1 MDEKLNII
9 NPEDK
14 DYYDGKFYMVGLYPG
29 AGVELATFYVYAGC
43 EEEAL
48 ELVVA
53 YLDMQP
59 TESNLLYTTDEIEN
73 YISESFADEFQA
85 YMEENPDADTFQ
97 FATDYL
103 GYFYIDATMQGASQ
117 PYFVEGSNLRVEET
131 NDEPITFESKE
142 VKTESMFPTDE
153 DYELARKVVDAYGV
167 DEVCKKIN
175 MNYETEFGEKDRLV
189 KWLATM
195 DKNEFETYFP
205 EYVDE
210 KKEEDCT
217 QCSSVDAGKVD
228 LVGQKD
234 KKEEKKLQEHTESW
248 LTLTPADNHR
258 VKPFVDLFKKEYPNK
273 NIDKLYLET
282 IEGGWEPCVAFI
294 ESDGTTYRVFVG
306 ALNDGTYM
314 SDQDSVKIANGNFK
328 AEYDYINESKEVK
341 EESIQGVANIADKI
355 RKAKADISNGTDFD
369 YDSFV
374 SEIKQDTMRLP
385 EKSEQETA
393 ATLLHDFCKEF
404 GSRDTDQQKCDDEIC
419 RESKEVKTEYY
430 KMPEDE
436 HIIWDSEVDYYDDEY
451 MNDIKENQYQDYL
464 DNFEPSVPTFEE
476 WLDDQLDDLVSSGA
490 YETADE
496 ALEDMRD
503 DLQADYE
510 DYIETYK
517 DEPLDFDTW
526 YSNYISDSSYEDW
539 EMLEEDLLDNVFP
552 HIDEQVNDS
561 VLVLSG
567 YYGSNYPD
575 FRSSGA
581 GGKLFTDGT
590 GGFRDYMGGFDRV
603 CITTQNGI
611 LGAICN
617 DHDGT
622 VSGQFYTLPD
632 DKTELIKALGY
643 EEIIKERYDEEDLDK
658 YNEMDLMETEFN
670 NDLMY
675 EGIDARDLT
684 EHLDLLKPIKDTI
697 SGYTSDPDKTKT
709 ESKEVKIENNRI
721 PRNWKKI
728 TYKSKIDTNVD
739 SVGDTIEIERDEW
752 NRPIATN
759 LRTGKTALT
768 FLDMVRNE
776 DLAEVINIE
785 TADKETES
793 KRVECKE
800 LKTESVSYQD
810 LVIAGESLWRDDA
823 RIYET
828 RVEGIYDCQ
837 TAGHGGYLVDTDV
850 FPELA
855 KYGDKT
861 PIDNIV
867 GFEEDYEALKVI
879 WAVPEV
885 LEQIQLDKDWYKN
898 LTLDDV
904 LRYED
909 KLNDEFRKEFPN
921 KKEIAEVPEMKTEA
935 EDMTQVKDDIET
947 AVEKSDS
954 TDLEKDQVKGSLD
967 VLKTDEESAIDGYE
981 EFNKE
986 TAEVVDGELADAV
999 KDQMEEIIDDEKEHI
1014 EKIDTIKK
1022 SLGEFRQIK
1031 TESRTLEQEVDKYKD
1046 YIDDNTKQHLEKL
1059 EKDLLSID
1067 NVTGVE
1073 YDLSNYADDQL
1084 PNSPII
1090 IVNYDQ
1096 INTSFALLKSVVNV
1110 IESNGLVVEMEEL
1123 EDNDTYF
1130 YIVTYKNNWNNQEV
1144 ITEAEE
1150 VNTYKQRFID
1160 YCKGKVEDLGTIV
1173 AKDKDDE
1180 DFNEELPVAMI
1191 DNHYEQAKPAYI
1203 LIPDPDYDD
1212 RLVISDKD
1220 GNVFIDSPMSNVVGE
1235 AQEMTFDKIDT
1246 EFYNNVLEYWDEL
1259 YMDDALELDDVDK
1272 ASREKIQ
1279 NEFKCPEHFDYNV
1292 ISRAGGADVEVYCKD
1307 IPDLNA
1313 TTTTMNENG
1322 EYVQDYFDIDG
1333 LWQVNEVD
1341 DSGKFIKNLYINGW
1355 QEAMNTLVQQYSK
1368 VKEKTESKEV
1378 KTESSDT
1385 TRIGQIAQEISSFP
1399 YIRDRMKKDN
1409 WLSGSSTTVHPVEAY
1424 LDNNGTGNITIQLD
1438 VDKNTFDHII
1448 ELFVN
1453 HYPEITDGWFSKS
1466 DGSCPNSLYFKY
1478 KEVEPIEEENI
1489 LGQETPDEKIAKADS
1504 IEKGLYT
1511 EEMTLVESYD
1521 NEKDADVISKALARR
1536 GCKTEVR
1543 LNENKYE
1550 VWSNN

>member
-14 DYYDGKFYMVGLYPG
+14 EYYDGKFYMVGIYPG
-29 AGVELATFYVYAGC
+29 AGVELATFYVYASC
-43 EEEAL
+43 KEEAL

-59 TESNLLYTTDEIEN
+59 TESNLLYTTDEIED

-103 GYFYIDATMQGASQ
+103 GYFYVDAKMHGASQ
-117 PYFVEGSNLRVEET
+117 PYFVEGNNLRVEET
-131 NDEPITFESKE
+131 NDEPIVFENKE
-142 VKTESMFPTDE
+142 VKEENKTE
-153 DYELARKVVDAYGV
+153 DYWDATEIDRDLFLSLMKFNFGTDSKGNNYIITADGNDIKRFYAKNDAEALRV
-167 DEVCKKIN
+167 YNDVKAKWN
-175 MNYETEFGEKDRLV
+175 YDDHPDLTMNIGSIAPREE
-189 KWLATM
+189 
-195 DKNEFETYFP
+195 N
-205 EYVDE
+205 

-217 QCSSVDAGKVD
+217 QAGAIQGPTTIFGSKD
-228 LVGQKD
+228 EKD
-234 KKEEKKLQEHTESW
+234 KKEE
-248 LTLTPADNHR
+248 
-258 VKPFVDLFKKEYPNK
+258 
-273 NIDKLYLET
+273 
-282 IEGGWEPCVAFI
+282 
-294 ESDGTTYRVFVG
+294 
-306 ALNDGTYM
+306 
-314 SDQDSVKIANGNFK
+314 
-328 AEYDYINESKEVK
+328 
-341 EESIQGVANIADKI
+341 SIQAVADIATKI
-355 RKAKADISNGTDFD
+355 RNAREQVGNEDFN
-369 YDSFV
+369 YDEFV

-385 EKSEQETA
+385 DRTEQETA
-393 ATLLHDFCKEF
+393 ATLLHDFCKDYK
-404 GSRDTDQQKCDDEIC
+404 GRTADKDNQEIE

-430 KMPEDE
+430 KMPDNE
-436 HIIWDSEVDYYDDEY
+436 HIIWDSEVDYYDEEY
-451 MNDIKENQYQDYL
+451 MKDIKENQYQDYL
-464 DNFEPSVPTFEE
+464 DNFEPSVPLSFED
-476 WLDDQLDDLVSSGA
+476 WLNTEECYDTHYHWFEDSGVAEGDWDALVDL
-490 YETADE
+490 YEVE
-496 ALEDMRD
+496 FKK
-503 DLQADYE
+503 DYE
-510 DYIETYK
+510 DYIEDYK

-539 EMLEEDLLDNVFP
+539 ELLEEDLLDNIFP
-552 HIDEQVNDS
+552 HIDEQINDS

-575 FRSSGA
+575 FKSSGA

-590 GGFRDYMGGFDRV
+590 DGFRDYMGGFDRV
-603 CITTQNGI
+603 CITTQDGI

-643 EEIIKERYDEEDLDK
+643 AEIIKDRYDEEDLDR
-658 YNEMDLMETEFN
+658 YDEMDLMETEFN

-697 SGYTSDPDKTKT
+697 SGYTPDPDKTKT
-709 ESKEVKIENNRI
+709 ESKDIKTENNKI

-768 FLDMVRNE
+768 FLDMIRNE
-776 DLAEVINIE
+776 DLAEIINIE

-823 RIYET
+823 RIYDT

-855 KYGDKT
+855 KYGEKT

-885 LEQIQLDKDWYKN
+885 LEKIQLDKDWYKN

-1022 SLGEFRQIK
+1022 SLGEFKQIK
-1031 TESRTLEQEVDKYKD
+1031 TESKY
-1046 YIDDNTKQHLEKL
+1046 
-1059 EKDLLSID
+1059 
-1067 NVTGVE
+1067 VVE
-1073 YDLSNYADDQL
+1073 YRISDTGEVVKSEPFENFIDAMQYQG
-1084 PNSPII
+1084 NI
-1090 IVNYDQ
+1090 
-1096 INTSFALLKSVVNV
+1096 LKK
-1110 IESNGLVVEMEEL
+1110 M
-1123 EDNDTYF
+1123 
-1130 YIVTYKNNWNNQEV
+1130 KN
-1144 ITEAEE
+1144 
-1150 VNTYKQRFID
+1150 KID
-1160 YCKGKVEDLGTIV
+1160 YCKYIDVDDDKEVKEEELFGVSDEVKADSKAKGLYTETEDKDFKVGDKVKIDYISDANEYNGQTGTLTMVRKYKYYPNGNADEFEYKTQGTI
-1173 AKDKDDE
+1173 KFDDGKE
-1180 DFNEELPVAMI
+1180 FN
-1191 DNHYEQAKPAYI
+1191 
-1203 LIPDPDYDD
+1203 
-1212 RLVISDKD
+1212 
-1220 GNVFIDSPMSNVVGE
+1220 
-1235 AQEMTFDKIDT
+1235 
-1246 EFYNNVLEYWDEL
+1246 
-1259 YMDDALELDDVDK
+1259 
-1272 ASREKIQ
+1272 
-1279 NEFKCPEHFDYNV
+1279 
-1292 ISRAGGADVEVYCKD
+1292 
-1307 IPDLNA
+1307 IPDLNK
-1313 TTTTMNENG
+1313 EG
-1322 EYVQDYFDIDG
+1322 
-1333 LWQVNEVD
+1333 
-1341 DSGKFIKNLYINGW
+1341 SGI
-1355 QEAMNTLVQQYSK
+1355 VS
-1368 VKEKTESKEV
+1368 
-1378 KTESSDT
+1378 
-1385 TRIGQIAQEISSFP
+1385 P
-1399 YIRDRMKKDN
+1399 
-1409 WLSGSSTTVHPVEAY
+1409 
-1424 LDNNGTGNITIQLD
+1424 
-1438 VDKNTFDHII
+1438 VDK
-1448 ELFVN
+1448 
-1453 HYPEITDGWFSKS
+1453 
-1466 DGSCPNSLYFKY
+1466 
-1478 KEVEPIEEENI
+1478 VE
-1489 LGQETPDEKIAKADS
+1489 
-1504 IEKGLYT
+1504 

-1521 NEKDADVISKALARR
+1521 NEKDADVISKALARK
-1536 GCKTEVR
+1536 GCKTKVECVD
-1543 LNENKYE
+1543 NKYQ
-1550 VWSNN
+1550 VWSNK

>member
-14 DYYDGKFYMVGLYPG
+14 EYYDGKFYMVGIYPG
-29 AGVELATFYVYAGC
+29 AGVELATFYVYASC
-43 EEEAL
+43 KEEAL

-59 TESNLLYTTDEIEN
+59 TESNLLYTTDEIED

-103 GYFYIDATMQGASQ
+103 GYFYVDAKMHGASQ
-117 PYFVEGSNLRVEET
+117 PYFVEGNNLRVEET
-131 NDEPITFESKE
+131 NDEPIVFENKE
-142 VKTESMFPTDE
+142 VKEENKTE
-153 DYELARKVVDAYGV
+153 DYWDATEIDRDLFLSLMKFNFGTDSKGNNYIITADGNDIKRFYAKNDAEALRV
-167 DEVCKKIN
+167 YNDVKAKWN
-175 MNYETEFGEKDRLV
+175 YDDHPDLTMNIGSIAPREE
-189 KWLATM
+189 
-195 DKNEFETYFP
+195 N
-205 EYVDE
+205 

-217 QCSSVDAGKVD
+217 QAGAIQGPTTIFGSKD
-228 LVGQKD
+228 EKD
-234 KKEEKKLQEHTESW
+234 KKEE
-248 LTLTPADNHR
+248 
-258 VKPFVDLFKKEYPNK
+258 
-273 NIDKLYLET
+273 
-282 IEGGWEPCVAFI
+282 
-294 ESDGTTYRVFVG
+294 
-306 ALNDGTYM
+306 
-314 SDQDSVKIANGNFK
+314 
-328 AEYDYINESKEVK
+328 
-341 EESIQGVANIADKI
+341 SIQAVADIATKI
-355 RKAKADISNGTDFD
+355 RNAREQVGNEDFN
-369 YDSFV
+369 YDEFV

-385 EKSEQETA
+385 DRTEQETA
-393 ATLLHDFCKEF
+393 ATLLHDFCKDYK
-404 GSRDTDQQKCDDEIC
+404 GRTADKDNQEIE

-430 KMPEDE
+430 KMPDNE
-436 HIIWDSEVDYYDDEY
+436 HIIWDSEVDYYDEEY
-451 MNDIKENQYQDYL
+451 MKDIKENQYQDYL
-464 DNFEPSVPTFEE
+464 DNFEPSVPLSFED
-476 WLDDQLDDLVSSGA
+476 WLNTEECYDTHYHWFEDSGVAEGDWDALVDL
-490 YETADE
+490 YEVE
-496 ALEDMRD
+496 FKK
-503 DLQADYE
+503 DYE
-510 DYIETYK
+510 DYIEDYK

-539 EMLEEDLLDNVFP
+539 ELLEEDLLDNIFP
-552 HIDEQVNDS
+552 HIDEQINDS

-575 FRSSGA
+575 FKSSGA

-590 GGFRDYMGGFDRV
+590 DGFRDYMGGFDRV
-603 CITTQNGI
+603 CITTQDGI

-643 EEIIKERYDEEDLDK
+643 AEIIKDRYDEEDLDR
-658 YNEMDLMETEFN
+658 YDEMDLMETEFN

-697 SGYTSDPDKTKT
+697 SGYTPDPDKTKT
-709 ESKEVKIENNRI
+709 ESKDTKTENNKI

-768 FLDMVRNE
+768 FLDMIRNE
-776 DLAEVINIE
+776 DLAEIINIE

-823 RIYET
+823 RIYDT

-855 KYGDKT
+855 KYGEKT

-885 LEQIQLDKDWYKN
+885 LEKIQLDKDWYKN

-1022 SLGEFRQIK
+1022 SLGEFKQIK
-1031 TESRTLEQEVDKYKD
+1031 TESKY
-1046 YIDDNTKQHLEKL
+1046 
-1059 EKDLLSID
+1059 
-1067 NVTGVE
+1067 VVE
-1073 YDLSNYADDQL
+1073 YRISDTGEVVKSEPFENFIDAMQYQG
-1084 PNSPII
+1084 NI
-1090 IVNYDQ
+1090 
-1096 INTSFALLKSVVNV
+1096 LKK
-1110 IESNGLVVEMEEL
+1110 M
-1123 EDNDTYF
+1123 
-1130 YIVTYKNNWNNQEV
+1130 KN
-1144 ITEAEE
+1144 
-1150 VNTYKQRFID
+1150 KID
-1160 YCKGKVEDLGTIV
+1160 YCKYIDVDDDKEVKEEELFGVSDEVKADSKAKGLYTETEDKDFKVGDKVKIDYISDANEYNGQTGTLTMVRKYKYYPNGNADEFEYKTQGTI
-1173 AKDKDDE
+1173 KFDDGKE
-1180 DFNEELPVAMI
+1180 FN
-1191 DNHYEQAKPAYI
+1191 
-1203 LIPDPDYDD
+1203 
-1212 RLVISDKD
+1212 
-1220 GNVFIDSPMSNVVGE
+1220 
-1235 AQEMTFDKIDT
+1235 
-1246 EFYNNVLEYWDEL
+1246 
-1259 YMDDALELDDVDK
+1259 
-1272 ASREKIQ
+1272 
-1279 NEFKCPEHFDYNV
+1279 
-1292 ISRAGGADVEVYCKD
+1292 
-1307 IPDLNA
+1307 IPDLNK
-1313 TTTTMNENG
+1313 EG
-1322 EYVQDYFDIDG
+1322 
-1333 LWQVNEVD
+1333 
-1341 DSGKFIKNLYINGW
+1341 SGI
-1355 QEAMNTLVQQYSK
+1355 VS
-1368 VKEKTESKEV
+1368 
-1378 KTESSDT
+1378 
-1385 TRIGQIAQEISSFP
+1385 P
-1399 YIRDRMKKDN
+1399 
-1409 WLSGSSTTVHPVEAY
+1409 
-1424 LDNNGTGNITIQLD
+1424 
-1438 VDKNTFDHII
+1438 VDK
-1448 ELFVN
+1448 
-1453 HYPEITDGWFSKS
+1453 
-1466 DGSCPNSLYFKY
+1466 
-1478 KEVEPIEEENI
+1478 VE
-1489 LGQETPDEKIAKADS
+1489 
-1504 IEKGLYT
+1504 

-1521 NEKDADVISKALARR
+1521 NEKDADVISKALARK
-1536 GCKTEVR
+1536 GCKTKVECVD
-1543 LNENKYE
+1543 NKYQ
-1550 VWSNN
+1550 VWSNK

>member
-14 DYYDGKFYMVGLYPG
+14 EYYDGKFYMVGIYPG
-29 AGVELATFYVYAGC
+29 AGVELATFYVYASC
-43 EEEAL
+43 KEEAL

-59 TESNLLYTTDEIEN
+59 TESNLLYTTDEIED

-103 GYFYIDATMQGASQ
+103 GYFYVDAKMHGASQ
-117 PYFVEGSNLRVEET
+117 PYFVEGNNLRVEET
-131 NDEPITFESKE
+131 NDEPIVFENKE
-142 VKTESMFPTDE
+142 VKEENKTE
-153 DYELARKVVDAYGV
+153 DYWDATEIDRDLFLSLMKFNFGTDSKGNNYIITADGNDIKRFYAKNDAEALRV
-167 DEVCKKIN
+167 YNDVKAKWN
-175 MNYETEFGEKDRLV
+175 YDDHPDLTMNIGSIAPREE
-189 KWLATM
+189 
-195 DKNEFETYFP
+195 N
-205 EYVDE
+205 

-217 QCSSVDAGKVD
+217 QAGAIQGPTTIFGSKD
-228 LVGQKD
+228 EKD
-234 KKEEKKLQEHTESW
+234 KKEE
-248 LTLTPADNHR
+248 
-258 VKPFVDLFKKEYPNK
+258 
-273 NIDKLYLET
+273 
-282 IEGGWEPCVAFI
+282 
-294 ESDGTTYRVFVG
+294 
-306 ALNDGTYM
+306 
-314 SDQDSVKIANGNFK
+314 
-328 AEYDYINESKEVK
+328 
-341 EESIQGVANIADKI
+341 SIQAVADIATKI
-355 RKAKADISNGTDFD
+355 RNAREQVGNEDFN
-369 YDSFV
+369 YDEFV

-385 EKSEQETA
+385 DRTEQETA
-393 ATLLHDFCKEF
+393 ATLLHDFCKDYK
-404 GSRDTDQQKCDDEIC
+404 GRTADKDNQEIE

-430 KMPEDE
+430 KMPDNE
-436 HIIWDSEVDYYDDEY
+436 HIIWDSEVDYYDEEY
-451 MNDIKENQYQDYL
+451 MKDIKENQYQDYL
-464 DNFEPSVPTFEE
+464 DNFEPSVPLSFED
-476 WLDDQLDDLVSSGA
+476 WLNTEECYDTHYHWFEDSGVAEGDWDALVDL
-490 YETADE
+490 YEVE
-496 ALEDMRD
+496 FKK
-503 DLQADYE
+503 DYE
-510 DYIETYK
+510 DYIEDYK

-539 EMLEEDLLDNVFP
+539 ELLEEDLLDNIFP
-552 HIDEQVNDS
+552 HIDEQINDS

-575 FRSSGA
+575 FKSSGA

-590 GGFRDYMGGFDRV
+590 DGFRDYMGGFDRV
-603 CITTQNGI
+603 CITTQDGI

-643 EEIIKERYDEEDLDK
+643 AEIIKDRYDEEDLDR
-658 YNEMDLMETEFN
+658 YDEMDLMETEFN

-697 SGYTSDPDKTKT
+697 SGYTPDPDKTKT
-709 ESKEVKIENNRI
+709 ESKDINTENNKI

-768 FLDMVRNE
+768 FLDMIRNE
-776 DLAEVINIE
+776 DLAEIINIE

-823 RIYET
+823 RIYDT

-855 KYGDKT
+855 KYGEKT

-885 LEQIQLDKDWYKN
+885 LEKIQLDKDWYKN

-1022 SLGEFRQIK
+1022 SLGEFKQIK
-1031 TESRTLEQEVDKYKD
+1031 TESKY
-1046 YIDDNTKQHLEKL
+1046 
-1059 EKDLLSID
+1059 
-1067 NVTGVE
+1067 VVE
-1073 YDLSNYADDQL
+1073 YRISDTGEVVKSEPFENFIDAMQYQG
-1084 PNSPII
+1084 NI
-1090 IVNYDQ
+1090 
-1096 INTSFALLKSVVNV
+1096 LKK
-1110 IESNGLVVEMEEL
+1110 M
-1123 EDNDTYF
+1123 
-1130 YIVTYKNNWNNQEV
+1130 KN
-1144 ITEAEE
+1144 
-1150 VNTYKQRFID
+1150 KID
-1160 YCKGKVEDLGTIV
+1160 YCKYIDVDDDKEVKEEELFGVSDEVKADSKAKGLYTETEDKDFKVGDKVKIDYISDANEYNGQTGTLTMVRKYKYYPNGNADEFEYKTQGTI
-1173 AKDKDDE
+1173 KFDDGKE
-1180 DFNEELPVAMI
+1180 FN
-1191 DNHYEQAKPAYI
+1191 
-1203 LIPDPDYDD
+1203 
-1212 RLVISDKD
+1212 
-1220 GNVFIDSPMSNVVGE
+1220 
-1235 AQEMTFDKIDT
+1235 
-1246 EFYNNVLEYWDEL
+1246 
-1259 YMDDALELDDVDK
+1259 
-1272 ASREKIQ
+1272 
-1279 NEFKCPEHFDYNV
+1279 
-1292 ISRAGGADVEVYCKD
+1292 
-1307 IPDLNA
+1307 IPDLNK
-1313 TTTTMNENG
+1313 EG
-1322 EYVQDYFDIDG
+1322 
-1333 LWQVNEVD
+1333 
-1341 DSGKFIKNLYINGW
+1341 SGI
-1355 QEAMNTLVQQYSK
+1355 VS
-1368 VKEKTESKEV
+1368 
-1378 KTESSDT
+1378 
-1385 TRIGQIAQEISSFP
+1385 P
-1399 YIRDRMKKDN
+1399 
-1409 WLSGSSTTVHPVEAY
+1409 
-1424 LDNNGTGNITIQLD
+1424 
-1438 VDKNTFDHII
+1438 VDK
-1448 ELFVN
+1448 
-1453 HYPEITDGWFSKS
+1453 
-1466 DGSCPNSLYFKY
+1466 
-1478 KEVEPIEEENI
+1478 VE
-1489 LGQETPDEKIAKADS
+1489 
-1504 IEKGLYT
+1504 

-1521 NEKDADVISKALARR
+1521 NEKDADVISKALARK
-1536 GCKTEVR
+1536 GCKTKVECVD
-1543 LNENKYE
+1543 NKYQ
-1550 VWSNN
+1550 VWSNK

>member
-355 RKAKADISNGTDFD
+355 RKAKADISNGADFD

-393 ATLLHDFCKEF
+393 ATLVQDFCKEF

-419 RESKEVKTEYY
+419 RENKEVKTEYY

-436 HIIWDSEVDYYDDEY
+436 HIIWDSEVDYYDEEY

-464 DNFEPSVPTFEE
+464 DNFEPSVPTFDEWVEE
-476 WLDDQLDDLVSSGA
+476 QLIGLVNSGA
-490 YETADE
+490 YETEEE
-496 ALEDMRD
+496 ALEDMKA
-503 DLQADYE
+503 DLEDEYQDYVE
-510 DYIETYK
+510 NYT
-517 DEPLDFDTW
+517 DEPLEFDTW

-539 EMLEEDLLDNVFP
+539 ELLEEDLLDNVFP
-552 HIDEQVNDS
+552 NIDNQVNDN

-590 GGFRDYMGGFDRV
+590 KGFRDYMGGFDRV

-697 SGYTSDPDKTKT
+697 SGYTPDPDKTKT

-986 TAEVVDGELADAV
+986 TEKVVDGELADAV

-1022 SLGEFRQIK
+1022 SLGEFRQVK

-1307 IPDLNA
+1307 ISDLNA

-1378 KTESSDT
+1378 KTESADT
-1385 TRIGQIAQEISSFP
+1385 TRIEQIAQEISSFP

>member
-14 DYYDGKFYMVGLYPG
+14 EYYDGKFYMVGIYPG
-29 AGVELATFYVYAGC
+29 AGVELATFYVYASC

-59 TESNLLYTTDEIEN
+59 TESNLLYTTDEIED

-103 GYFYIDATMQGASQ
+103 GYYYIDATMHGASQ
-117 PYFVEGSNLRVEET
+117 PYFVEGNNLRVEET
-131 NDEPITFESKE
+131 NDEPIVFESKE
-142 VKTESMFPTDE
+142 VKTEGLRQDTIDAIDTAINEIDNGNNDDPDWFNERYNNYDKLVQGVLDLMGTNIKYGSGTEKEPTSAVNFSGKDE
-153 DYELARKVVDAYGV
+153 IIKEVKRQLAEWGYD
-167 DEVCKKIN
+167 
-175 MNYETEFGEKDRLV
+175 
-189 KWLATM
+189 
-195 DKNEFETYFP
+195 ETYFNG
-205 EYVDE
+205 

-217 QCSSVDAGKVD
+217 QAEAIQGPTTIFGDK
-228 LVGQKD
+228 K
-234 KKEEKKLQEHTESW
+234 KKEEDDTTEKVIWDSWFDFDNEEYKAEIKKNQYQDYLNNLDGEEPEDFEDWYKDYVYSDLMDLEREYLKDDLNIEILPKIEKQVEDDIIVLDDEVFSNSAVEGLSSYIGDFERVRLLTKNNELYIECDGSLSGIYTIPDDETELVQELGYDEDD
-248 LTLTPADNHR
+248 AVNHFR
-258 VKPFVDLFKKEYPNK
+258 EDL
-273 NIDKLYLET
+273 
-282 IEGGWEPCVAFI
+282 
-294 ESDGTTYRVFVG
+294 SDGTFDVDTLSEYTDYLKPITYNMNLG
-306 ALNDGTYM
+306 
-314 SDQDSVKIANGNFK
+314 
-328 AEYDYINESKEVK
+328 ESKK

-355 RKAKADISNGTDFD
+355 RQAKAEIEKGNEFD
-369 YDSFV
+369 YDGFV

-393 ATLLHDFCKEF
+393 ATLLQDFCKDYK
-404 GSRDTDQQKCDDEIC
+404 GRTANKDNQEIE
-419 RESKEVKTEYY
+419 RESKEIKTEYY
-430 KMPEDE
+430 QMPDDE
-436 HIIWDSEVDYYDDEY
+436 HIIWDSEVDYYDEEY
-451 MNDIKENQYQDYL
+451 MNDVKENQYQDYL
-464 DNFEPSVPTFEE
+464 DNFEPSVPMSFEE
-476 WLDDQLDDLVSSGA
+476 WLNSEECYDSHYHWFEDSGIEEGDWDGLVELYKA
-490 YETADE
+490 EF
-496 ALEDMRD
+496 
-503 DLQADYE
+503 QE
-510 DYIETYK
+510 DYDEYIEDYK

-539 EMLEEDLLDNVFP
+539 EMLEEDLLDNIFP
-552 HIDEQVNDS
+552 NIDNQVNDS

-575 FRSSGA
+575 FKSSGA

-590 GGFRDYMGGFDRV
+590 KGFRDYMGGFDRV
-603 CITTQNGI
+603 CITTQDGI

-643 EEIIKERYDEEDLDK
+643 EDIIKERYDEEDLDR
-658 YNEMDLMETEFN
+658 YDEMDLMETEFN

-697 SGYTSDPDKTKT
+697 SGYTPDPEGTKT
-709 ESKEVKIENNRI
+709 ESKKTEGRYATKEELEEVAKAYCEKMGYTFIFANEDKFGFETKDGQLWTLDYFELADKLKENKEVKIENNKI

-793 KRVECKE
+793 KKVECKE

-823 RIYET
+823 RVYET

-855 KYGDKT
+855 KYGEKT

-885 LEQIQLDKDWYKN
+885 LEKIQLDKDWYKN

-986 TAEVVDGELADAV
+986 TEKVVDGELADAV

-1022 SLGEFRQIK
+1022 SLGEFKQIK
-1031 TESRTLEQEVDKYKD
+1031 TESKY
-1046 YIDDNTKQHLEKL
+1046 
-1059 EKDLLSID
+1059 
-1067 NVTGVE
+1067 VVE
-1073 YDLSNYADDQL
+1073 YRISDTGEVVKSEPFENFIDAMQYQG
-1084 PNSPII
+1084 NI
-1090 IVNYDQ
+1090 
-1096 INTSFALLKSVVNV
+1096 LKK
-1110 IESNGLVVEMEEL
+1110 MK
-1123 EDNDTYF
+1123 D
-1130 YIVTYKNNWNNQEV
+1130 K
-1144 ITEAEE
+1144 
-1150 VNTYKQRFID
+1150 ID
-1160 YCKGKVEDLGTIV
+1160 YCKYINVDDDKEVKEEELFGVSDEVKADSKAKGLYTETEDKDFKVGDKVKIDYISDANEYNGQVGTLTMVRKYKYYPNGNADEFEYKTQGTI
-1173 AKDKDDE
+1173 KFDDGRE
-1180 DFNEELPVAMI
+1180 FN
-1191 DNHYEQAKPAYI
+1191 
-1203 LIPDPDYDD
+1203 
-1212 RLVISDKD
+1212 
-1220 GNVFIDSPMSNVVGE
+1220 
-1235 AQEMTFDKIDT
+1235 
-1246 EFYNNVLEYWDEL
+1246 
-1259 YMDDALELDDVDK
+1259 
-1272 ASREKIQ
+1272 
-1279 NEFKCPEHFDYNV
+1279 
-1292 ISRAGGADVEVYCKD
+1292 
-1307 IPDLNA
+1307 IPDLNR
-1313 TTTTMNENG
+1313 EG
-1322 EYVQDYFDIDG
+1322 
-1333 LWQVNEVD
+1333 
-1341 DSGKFIKNLYINGW
+1341 SGI
-1355 QEAMNTLVQQYSK
+1355 VS
-1368 VKEKTESKEV
+1368 
-1378 KTESSDT
+1378 
-1385 TRIGQIAQEISSFP
+1385 P
-1399 YIRDRMKKDN
+1399 
-1409 WLSGSSTTVHPVEAY
+1409 
-1424 LDNNGTGNITIQLD
+1424 
-1438 VDKNTFDHII
+1438 VDK
-1448 ELFVN
+1448 
-1453 HYPEITDGWFSKS
+1453 
-1466 DGSCPNSLYFKY
+1466 
-1478 KEVEPIEEENI
+1478 VE
-1489 LGQETPDEKIAKADS
+1489 
-1504 IEKGLYT
+1504 

-1521 NEKDADVISKALARR
+1521 NEKDADVISKALARK
-1536 GCKTEVR
+1536 GCKTKVECVD
-1543 LNENKYE
+1543 NKYQ
-1550 VWSNN
+1550 VWSNK

>member
-14 DYYDGKFYMVGLYPG
+14 EYYDGKFYMVGIYPG
-29 AGVELATFYVYAGC
+29 AGVELATFYVYASC

-59 TESNLLYTTDEIEN
+59 TESNLLYTTDEIED

-103 GYFYIDATMQGASQ
+103 GYYYVDATMHGASQ
-117 PYFVEGSNLRVEET
+117 PYFVEGNNLRVEET
-131 NDEPITFESKE
+131 NDEPIVFENKE
-142 VKTESMFPTDE
+142 VKEENKTE
-153 DYELARKVVDAYGV
+153 DYWDATEIDRDLFLSLMKFNFGTDSKGNNYIITADGNDIKRFYAKNDAEALRVYNDVKAKWNYG
-167 DEVCKKIN
+167 DHPDLT
-175 MNYETEFGEKDRLV
+175 MNISSIVPREES
-189 KWLATM
+189 
-195 DKNEFETYFP
+195 
-205 EYVDE
+205 

-217 QCSSVDAGKVD
+217 QAGAIQGPTTIFGSKD
-228 LVGQKD
+228 EKD
-234 KKEEKKLQEHTESW
+234 KKEE
-248 LTLTPADNHR
+248 
-258 VKPFVDLFKKEYPNK
+258 
-273 NIDKLYLET
+273 
-282 IEGGWEPCVAFI
+282 
-294 ESDGTTYRVFVG
+294 
-306 ALNDGTYM
+306 
-314 SDQDSVKIANGNFK
+314 
-328 AEYDYINESKEVK
+328 
-341 EESIQGVANIADKI
+341 SIQAVADIATKI
-355 RKAKADISNGTDFD
+355 RNAKEQVGKEDFN
-369 YDSFV
+369 YDEFV

-385 EKSEQETA
+385 DRTEQETA
-393 ATLLHDFCKEF
+393 ATLLQDFCKDYK
-404 GSRDTDQQKCDDEIC
+404 GRTADKDNQEIE
-419 RESKEVKTEYY
+419 RESKEVKTESLTSVEDIVNGFEPWLKSVGLSIEEADKDLLNQYISEGPFLDLEDEEDLDILNQAEDELNRKYKDLPERNPSDAMIDIIKQDNDLYYNSMLDENKELKKEYY
-430 KMPEDE
+430 KMPDDE
-436 HIIWDSEVDYYDDEY
+436 HIIWDSEVDYYDEEY
-451 MNDIKENQYQDYL
+451 MKDIKENQYQDYL
-464 DNFEPSVPTFEE
+464 DNFEPSVPMSFED
-476 WLDDQLDDLVSSGA
+476 WLNSEECYDSHYHWFEDSGVAEGDWDALVDL
-490 YETADE
+490 YEVE
-496 ALEDMRD
+496 FKE
-503 DLQADYE
+503 DYE
-510 DYIETYK
+510 DYIEDYK

-539 EMLEEDLLDNVFP
+539 EMLEEDLLDNIFP
-552 HIDEQVNDS
+552 NIDNQVNDS

-575 FRSSGA
+575 FKSSGA

-590 GGFRDYMGGFDRV
+590 KGFREYMGNFDRV

-643 EEIIKERYDEEDLDK
+643 EDIIKERYDEEDLERYD
-658 YNEMDLMETEFN
+658 EMDLMETEFN

-675 EGIDARDLT
+675 EGIDAKDLT

-697 SGYTSDPDKTKT
+697 SGYTPDPEGTKT
-709 ESKEVKIENNRI
+709 ESKKIESKSDVDLEELAKDLLDWYGSDMGNWFDEIQGNEEDIYNDLLGMLENVDKEQLTNIIQDIKEADIDDETAKACGFATTSSLLNRLNKVYNSDIEVKTENNKI

-739 SVGDTIEIERDEW
+739 SVGDTIEVERDEW

-759 LRTGKTALT
+759 LRTGKTALM
-768 FLDMVRNE
+768 FLDMLRNDE
-776 DLAEVINIE
+776 LSEIINIE

-823 RIYET
+823 RIYDT

-885 LEQIQLDKDWYKN
+885 LEKIQLDKDWYKN

-986 TAEVVDGELADAV
+986 TEKVVDGELADAV

-1022 SLGEFRQIK
+1022 SLGEFKQIK
-1031 TESRTLEQEVDKYKD
+1031 TESKY
-1046 YIDDNTKQHLEKL
+1046 
-1059 EKDLLSID
+1059 
-1067 NVTGVE
+1067 VVE
-1073 YDLSNYADDQL
+1073 YRISDTGEVVKSEPFENFIDAMQYQG
-1084 PNSPII
+1084 NI
-1090 IVNYDQ
+1090 
-1096 INTSFALLKSVVNV
+1096 LKK
-1110 IESNGLVVEMEEL
+1110 M
-1123 EDNDTYF
+1123 
-1130 YIVTYKNNWNNQEV
+1130 KN
-1144 ITEAEE
+1144 
-1150 VNTYKQRFID
+1150 KID
-1160 YCKGKVEDLGTIV
+1160 YCKYIDVDDDKEVKEEELFGVSDEVKADSKAKGLYTETEDKDFKVGDKVKIDYISDANEYNGQTGTLTMVRKYKYYPNGNADEFEYKTQGTI
-1173 AKDKDDE
+1173 KFDDGKE
-1180 DFNEELPVAMI
+1180 FN
-1191 DNHYEQAKPAYI
+1191 
-1203 LIPDPDYDD
+1203 
-1212 RLVISDKD
+1212 
-1220 GNVFIDSPMSNVVGE
+1220 
-1235 AQEMTFDKIDT
+1235 
-1246 EFYNNVLEYWDEL
+1246 
-1259 YMDDALELDDVDK
+1259 
-1272 ASREKIQ
+1272 
-1279 NEFKCPEHFDYNV
+1279 
-1292 ISRAGGADVEVYCKD
+1292 
-1307 IPDLNA
+1307 IPDLNR
-1313 TTTTMNENG
+1313 EG
-1322 EYVQDYFDIDG
+1322 
-1333 LWQVNEVD
+1333 
-1341 DSGKFIKNLYINGW
+1341 SGI
-1355 QEAMNTLVQQYSK
+1355 VS
-1368 VKEKTESKEV
+1368 
-1378 KTESSDT
+1378 
-1385 TRIGQIAQEISSFP
+1385 P
-1399 YIRDRMKKDN
+1399 
-1409 WLSGSSTTVHPVEAY
+1409 
-1424 LDNNGTGNITIQLD
+1424 
-1438 VDKNTFDHII
+1438 VDK
-1448 ELFVN
+1448 
-1453 HYPEITDGWFSKS
+1453 
-1466 DGSCPNSLYFKY
+1466 
-1478 KEVEPIEEENI
+1478 VE
-1489 LGQETPDEKIAKADS
+1489 
-1504 IEKGLYT
+1504 

-1521 NEKDADVISKALARR
+1521 NEKDADVISKALARK
-1536 GCKTEVR
+1536 GCKTKVECVD
-1543 LNENKYE
+1543 NKYQ
-1550 VWSNN
+1550 VWSNK

>member
-1 MDEKLNII
+1 MDEKLDII

-59 TESNLLYTTDEIEN
+59 TESNLLYTTEEIEN
-73 YISESFADEFQA
+73 YISESFADEFQE
-85 YMEENPDADTFQ
+85 YMQDNPDADTFQ

-103 GYFYIDATMQGASQ
+103 GYFYVDATMHGASQ
-117 PYFVEGSNLRVEET
+117 PYFVEGNNLRVEET
-131 NDEPITFESKE
+131 NDEPIVFENKE
-142 VKTESMFPTDE
+142 VKEENKTE
-153 DYELARKVVDAYGV
+153 DYWDATEIDRDLFLSLMKFNFGTDSKGNNYIITADGNDIKRFYAKNDAEALRV
-167 DEVCKKIN
+167 YNDVKAKWN
-175 MNYETEFGEKDRLV
+175 YDDHPDLTMNIGSIAPREES
-189 KWLATM
+189 
-195 DKNEFETYFP
+195 
-205 EYVDE
+205 

-217 QCSSVDAGKVD
+217 QAGAIQGPTTIFGSKD
-228 LVGQKD
+228 EKD
-234 KKEEKKLQEHTESW
+234 K
-248 LTLTPADNHR
+248 
-258 VKPFVDLFKKEYPNK
+258 
-273 NIDKLYLET
+273 
-282 IEGGWEPCVAFI
+282 
-294 ESDGTTYRVFVG
+294 
-306 ALNDGTYM
+306 
-314 SDQDSVKIANGNFK
+314 
-328 AEYDYINESKEVK
+328 K

-355 RKAKADISNGTDFD
+355 RQAKAEIEKGNEFD
-369 YDSFV
+369 YDGFV

-393 ATLLHDFCKEF
+393 ATLLQDFCK
-404 GSRDTDQQKCDDEIC
+404 GYKGRTADKDNQEIE
-419 RESKEVKTEYY
+419 RESKEVKIEYY
-430 KMPEDE
+430 KMPDNE
-436 HIIWDSEVDYYDDEY
+436 HIIWDSEVDYYDEEY

-476 WLDDQLDDLVSSGA
+476 WLDDQLDDLVGSGA

-539 EMLEEDLLDNVFP
+539 ELLEEDLLDNIFP
-552 HIDEQVNDS
+552 HIDEQVNDG

-575 FRSSGA
+575 FKSSGA

-643 EEIIKERYDEEDLDK
+643 EDIIKERYDEEDLDR
-658 YNEMDLMETEFN
+658 YDEMDLMETEFN

-697 SGYTSDPDKTKT
+697 SGYTPDPEGTKT
-709 ESKEVKIENNRI
+709 ESKKTEAMNGFNSENSTAQQLYDDFVEFEDIDKDKWNKSTAEERIEMVRPQVIKFYKQNRAKIDDNWEDFMELLEYWNYHTEYKIFNDLAYDEILDVNENKKIESKDIKTENKSDVDLEELAKDLLDWYGSDMGNWFDEIQGNEEDIYNDLLGMLENVDKEQLTNIIQDIKEADIDDETAKACGFATTSSLLNRLNKVYNSDIEVKTENNKI

-739 SVGDTIEIERDEW
+739 SVGDTIEVERDEW

-759 LRTGKTALT
+759 LRTGKTALM
-768 FLDMVRNE
+768 FLDMLRNDE
-776 DLAEVINIE
+776 LSEIINIE

-810 LVIAGESLWRDDA
+810 LVIAGESLWRGDA
-823 RIYET
+823 RIYDT

-904 LRYED
+904 LRYDD
-909 KLNDEFRKEFPN
+909 KLNDDFRKEFPN

-954 TDLEKDQVKGSLD
+954 TDLEIDQVKGSLD

-986 TAEVVDGELADAV
+986 TAEVVDTELADAV

-1022 SLGEFRQIK
+1022 SLGEFKQIK
-1031 TESRTLEQEVDKYKD
+1031 TESKY
-1046 YIDDNTKQHLEKL
+1046 
-1059 EKDLLSID
+1059 
-1067 NVTGVE
+1067 VVE
-1073 YDLSNYADDQL
+1073 YRISDTGEVVKSEPFENFIDAMQYQG
-1084 PNSPII
+1084 NI
-1090 IVNYDQ
+1090 
-1096 INTSFALLKSVVNV
+1096 LKK
-1110 IESNGLVVEMEEL
+1110 MK
-1123 EDNDTYF
+1123 D
-1130 YIVTYKNNWNNQEV
+1130 K
-1144 ITEAEE
+1144 
-1150 VNTYKQRFID
+1150 ID
-1160 YCKGKVEDLGTIV
+1160 YCKYINVDDDKEVKEEELFGVSDEVKADSKAKGLYTETEDKDFKVGDKVKIDYISDANEYNGQTGTLTMVRKYKYYPNGNADEFEYKTQGTI
-1173 AKDKDDE
+1173 KFDDGKE
-1180 DFNEELPVAMI
+1180 FN
-1191 DNHYEQAKPAYI
+1191 
-1203 LIPDPDYDD
+1203 
-1212 RLVISDKD
+1212 
-1220 GNVFIDSPMSNVVGE
+1220 
-1235 AQEMTFDKIDT
+1235 
-1246 EFYNNVLEYWDEL
+1246 
-1259 YMDDALELDDVDK
+1259 
-1272 ASREKIQ
+1272 
-1279 NEFKCPEHFDYNV
+1279 
-1292 ISRAGGADVEVYCKD
+1292 
-1307 IPDLNA
+1307 IPDLNR
-1313 TTTTMNENG
+1313 EG
-1322 EYVQDYFDIDG
+1322 
-1333 LWQVNEVD
+1333 
-1341 DSGKFIKNLYINGW
+1341 SGI
-1355 QEAMNTLVQQYSK
+1355 VS
-1368 VKEKTESKEV
+1368 
-1378 KTESSDT
+1378 
-1385 TRIGQIAQEISSFP
+1385 P
-1399 YIRDRMKKDN
+1399 
-1409 WLSGSSTTVHPVEAY
+1409 
-1424 LDNNGTGNITIQLD
+1424 
-1438 VDKNTFDHII
+1438 VDK
-1448 ELFVN
+1448 
-1453 HYPEITDGWFSKS
+1453 
-1466 DGSCPNSLYFKY
+1466 
-1478 KEVEPIEEENI
+1478 VE
-1489 LGQETPDEKIAKADS
+1489 
-1504 IEKGLYT
+1504 

-1521 NEKDADVISKALARR
+1521 NEKDADVISKALARK
-1536 GCKTEVR
+1536 GCKTKVECVD
-1543 LNENKYE
+1543 NKYQ
-1550 VWSNN
+1550 VWSNK